1 MHQTAV
7 EGAGV
12 EDTELMIYAVM
23 LAALLALAGC
33 TMPNQPA
40 MHAGQTFVPAVGS
53 DGGGGGGGGGMG
65 M

>member
-1 MHQTAV
+1 
-7 EGAGV
+7 
-12 EDTELMIYAVM
+12 MIYAVM
-23 LAALLALAGC
+23 LAALLVLAGC

-40 MHAGQTFVPAVGS
+40 IHAGRTFGPAVGS

>member
-1 MHQTAV
+1 
-7 EGAGV
+7 
-12 EDTELMIYAVM
+12 MIYAVM
-23 LAALLALAGC
+23 LAALLLLADC

-40 MHAGQTFVPAVGS
+40 IHAGSTFGPAAGS